1 MNVKRFLR
9 VGAVGLILLIAVFI
23 LIVNVHAN
31 SNLWMLEI
39 SEDTAL
45 SYNQLCV
52 VDENGHLYSL
62 AAWVPAPMHKTK
74 LRNKGVV
81 VEDYAT
87 IYEQLS
93 YDEVVAYGDAPVPI
107 VTDDALIR
115 HYYSADESVV
125 SFREAVFTGYDGEL
139 KTYSINSLEE
149 HVFNGS
155 VGEDGYSTYD
165 LSTLPDGLYY
175 VNPGGMVE
183 LRRAEPK
190 RSK

>member
-9 VGAVGLILLIAVFI
+9 VGAIGIILLIAVFI

-52 VDENGHLYSL
+52 VDENGRLYSL
-62 AAWVPAPMHKTK
+62 AAWVPAPMHKSK
-74 LRNKGVV
+74 LRAKGVV

-93 YDEVVAYGDAPVPI
+93 YEEVVAYGDAPVPI
-107 VTDDALIR
+107 VTDDASIR
-115 HYYSADESVV
+115 HYYSADESVA

-139 KTYSINSLEE
+139 KTYSINSIDE
-149 HVFNGS
+149 HVFNAT
-155 VGEDGYSTYD
+155 VGENGYSTYD
-165 LSTLPDGLYY
+165 LSKLPDGLYY

-183 LRRAEPK
+183 LRRAEPV

>member
-9 VGAVGLILLIAVFI
+9 VGAVGLLLLIAVFI
-23 LIVNVHAN
+23 LIVNVHAS

-39 SEDTAL
+39 SEETAL

-62 AAWVPAPMHKTK
+62 AGWVPAPMHRAK

-93 YDEVVAYGDAPVPI
+93 YEEVVAYGDAQVPV
-107 VTDDALIR
+107 VTDDSAIR
-115 HYYSADESVV
+115 HYYSTDESVV

-139 KTYSINSLEE
+139 KTYSVNSLEE
-149 HVFNGS
+149 HVFNGL

-175 VNPGGMVE
+175 VNSGGMVE
-183 LRRAEPK
+183 LRRIELK
-190 RSK
+190 RSN